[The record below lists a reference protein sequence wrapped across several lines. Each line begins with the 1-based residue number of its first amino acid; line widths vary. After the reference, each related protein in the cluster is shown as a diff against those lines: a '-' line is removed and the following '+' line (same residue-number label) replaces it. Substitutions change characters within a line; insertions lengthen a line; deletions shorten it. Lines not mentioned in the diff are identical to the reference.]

1 MNALAPI
8 DFWFDFSSP
17 CSYVANARIDGCAA
31 SHGQRVRRHAIL
43 PGATF
48 QAAELKSPV
57 AHPIKC
63 EYSIADFA
71 RSVRFEGVACSP
83 PPNLPIPTQSAAQ
96 AAWNDVA
103 WKARLKAQCVAA
115 VAAGVVGPPC
125 FKLDGEPFW
134 GNDRKPQFE
143 RWLAQGPF

>member
-1 MNALAPI
+1 MNVLAPI

-17 CSYVANARIDGCAA
+17 CSYVANAWIDGCAA
-31 SHGQRVRRHAIL
+31 SHGRRVRHYAIL

-71 RSVRFEGVACSP
+71 RSARFEGVACSP

-134 GNDRKPQFE
+134 GNDRKPRFE